1 MIRALRITHP
11 PPCRRVPKP
20 AIPSPIV
27 IVIVITPENIHT
39 FIISLPKDKHRR
51 EQLGGQ
57 LATLHIPYTVLEAVN
72 GKTLSAAELA
82 LAYDPKKAVRLF
94 NRELS
99 KGEIGC
105 MLSHVSIYQKMGAEN
120 LPHALVLEDDAKIL
134 EDDLAATL
142 SKLAQLYPADTPVA
156 VMLIHVKRVD
166 ANSRVPLD
174 ARHEVYDAY
183 RGVHTHGYF
192 ITRAAAE
199 ILAQKLY
206 PAYVVAD
213 KWEYFQE
220 NFIDVKCL
228 VPYPVGL
235 SEAAQSSSIE
245 AMGVREKKLSDS
257 PNYGYYLRKT
267 LRQLE
272 YLLRCRPFI
281 RIEHKGRSE
290 LDPL

>member
-1 MIRALRITHP
+1 MT
-11 PPCRRVPKP
+11 
-20 AIPSPIV
+20 
-27 IVIVITPENIHT
+27 TPENIHT

-51 EQLGGQ
+51 EYLGGQ
-57 LATLHIPYTVLEAVN
+57 LDALNMPYTVLEAVN
-72 GKTLSAAELA
+72 GKALSAEELA

-105 MLSHVSIYQKMGAEN
+105 TLSHVSIYRKMAAEN

-142 SKLAQLYPADTPVA
+142 SKLAQLYPADVPVA

-174 ARHEVYDAY
+174 AKHDVYDAY

-235 SEAAQSSSIE
+235 TEAAQSSSIE
-245 AMGVREKKLSDS
+245 AMGVREKKLTDGS
-257 PNYGYYLRKT
+257 NYGYYLRKMF
-267 LRQLE
+267 RQLV
-272 YLLRCRPFI
+272 YLVRSRPFI